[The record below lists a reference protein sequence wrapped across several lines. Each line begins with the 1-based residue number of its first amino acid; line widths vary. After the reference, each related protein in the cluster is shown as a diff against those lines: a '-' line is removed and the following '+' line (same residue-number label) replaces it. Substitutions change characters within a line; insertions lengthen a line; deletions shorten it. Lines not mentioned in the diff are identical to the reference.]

1 MMNKFTET
9 IDFYNKKTNLRRPLI
24 FIIKKQ
30 LMSDLSVIE
39 ENDQRQQTQKK
50 QPKTRTD
57 DETVLQIYK
66 NNEINKYPNVTY
78 TNISCVSNK
87 LYGYRLDIIDIPLFI
102 TSINFSN
109 DKIVIE
115 KDKIIIEQDEKLFK
129 INTHNKHLLTSKQA

>member
-1 MMNKFTET
+1 
-9 IDFYNKKTNLRRPLI
+9 
-24 FIIKKQ
+24 
-30 LMSDLSVIE
+30 MSDLSVIE